1 MSLILTEINSWL
13 IIYILFILRHLFKII
28 KKIIQKKLRLSN
40 KISEK
45 NN

>member
-1 MSLILTEINSWL
+1 MVLNLAETNSCL
-13 IIYILFILRHLFKII
+13 IIFILFIIRHLFKII